1 MLGNQL
7 KNYAKK
13 TIMVKAIIIRRVAFE
28 CDKVELSYWF
38 DEGWGN
44 GVSQLSQEYA
54 D

>member
-1 MLGNQL
+1 LL
-7 KNYAKK
+7 CDHTKK
-13 TIMVKAIIIRRVAFE
+13 TNMAKAIIRRVAFE